1 MSKRRTSGLISPEQ
15 AQQLSQLQTVATQ
28 QVQKTPGNQADFIR
42 SGGAASGS
50 MKARPKPAIS
60 GGGAADLSAALGA
73 AGQAMQSFGKLTQTS
88 DALRQDEMNK
98 EIREYQD
105 KMKKAKEED
114 VVKKQ
119 QEAKDYAAR
128 KGIETGSVEWDKLSP
143 RDTLDFYYGLT
154 DEDYTDPGG
163 SLSDDEYI
171 ATLRDGLP
179 DHWNL
184 EKQRDYIKGII
195 NKYSPKM
202 WSSAGKESLLTF
214 EANLDAEY
222 SKANASELSSQLISL
237 GDRLADIPGMTGE
250 KAEQFINT
258 WYAEAT
264 ARNPDLAMDDSWNRL
279 IEVQKQKNVNLVTA
293 ARAEEIKG
301 FVSMLQETGVASA
314 VVDKIL
320 DAINT
325 GDKETLAVL
334 YQNVGFAPG
343 EEELQRFTED
353 LVTKGYDH
361 YTARSM
367 AEAQLWDEQ
376 LSEDTISTQRILD
389 LAIPTL
395 LGLSEDDPEFFM
407 NSDALEKIGI
417 NLGLDPQLFEK
428 DDSGNYSWGTKNLPD
443 SEIIGAML
451 RDELSPGID
460 AVVKKKIEERDL
472 IRELERLKLWGR
484 TTVNPANDIF
494 SSSATPPSRQTG
506 ETDTAY
512 LQRLVQFET
521 GVDEVVLQRITNH
534 ANEAIEEGLG
544 TEATIEFLF
553 NEDTGTL
560 SDKGI
565 EHLYGDVARA
575 IADRSGGIR
584 QYEDVLKEIKQD
596 ILGKSYDALIKSEI
610 QLTGS
615 RLDEMVEIGL
625 SAGLTPEVAM
635 TTMVPQLYGTLNDL
649 LSRERNL
656 LLLAPTLNPDGS
668 IKTAEEQLEYDIEI
682 VPYTESQISSEETTG
697 FSVLKYTNIKDGTVT
712 YKPISGQSTIGEA
725 LREFSGKLSQ
735 AIQTSQTGPLA
746 STARAGS
753 GRANINDWES
763 YFSSEPSTPVTSGP
777 SGSPPPDAS
786 GGLRLTTTNAP
797 DTDISQEDDTRIHA
811 AAVDSGN
818 IPSTKVLL
826 EAFNSGDSRKRGRIS
841 DLFFANDG
849 QGLRVINRTNFDQIV
864 NGYIDN
870 KETRELGYY
879 LQYLDA
885 EYTRAAQQ
893 GVTIGFDQDMES
905 KAMEFAKQMSSD
917 ISTDIL
923 EKTEKVFA
931 QSSLMSNE
939 GYELT
944 TPVMNGFASALKNRV
959 DMLGFGSGLTWT
971 DLSSSIQITPSSTQF
986 FNEGFMLFARH
997 ADRLGYDL
1005 TKLKPE
1011 ESERAWGLAVDE
1023 LLGQGERRG
1032 RYIPFTELSA
1042 DRENTRI
1049 NFVRD
1054 SQGNLGSNRSQTT
1067 RNVLH
1072 QMESTVLFT
1081 PVTSD
1086 ENTTYESDAHIFEI
1100 AQNGSDETLLQYA
1113 SSVFQAFEDEL
1124 QTYKVRPEY
1133 LRSLS
1138 DSPMF
1143 VREWF
1148 AHASILNFYGAFNS
1162 GDTKEIRNAL
1172 MDVAYHANDL
1182 KLPWVSNPEDGT
1194 FISQPYE
1201 THLSLYS
1208 KNPEYMRTRFEVG
1221 DAVEFVHSITGEYP
1235 PLAFFQ
1241 ALTPGITQRE
1251 LFETALQVT
1260 QGARYGAE
1268 VGYDAEFGLD
1278 RILFGPDTTLSA
1290 RAIEGA
1296 NTIMPGFN
1304 PDSPDTW
1311 NISDLDYVRYI
1322 EGYPLSMSLVGGGR
1336 VIPDTTITRTR
1347 HRLDWD
1353 GGQFISSDTG
1363 QHLFRANRRATP
1375 GGNAPEDVL
1384 YTTTRVP
1391 DLTIAGATL
1400 NTGINYTGGQIAF
1413 LPTNQLGG
1421 WDVGEDVAR
1430 KKYTSLKHPGLDS
1443 VKGKTFAF
1451 ISREGDQHLIR
1462 IPDNVKNRLK
1472 LAVPDIEGE
1481 STLFIE
1487 DNSDGTISLSLLGG
1501 DYKVYYT
1508 TNPYNPSR
1516 ISADAFR
1523 EDQSETPNFIDTYNE
1538 EREAER
1544 LILSRQYDDMLVSLL
1559 EKAGESL
1566 DEYDAYEADKQQ
1578 EFENLLDQEVDSLLS
1593 IEEFYRTDEEIENL
1607 LNEADDFF
1615 SEYDERKF
1623 DRTVTRYINSQL
1635 QDMYELV
1642 LSEYVSKVG
1651 NNPQR
1656 AYLDFTQ
1663 FLLGQDTMGSS
1674 SPIMEPMS
1682 DFSIRL
1688 ERHRDNLGLISYR
1701 EAMQQMQ
1708 NLATS
1713 GNTDFEEQLR
1723 RDYSDD
1729 LVDEFVANGGIGRTE
1744 GDTRANWLRFGQKK
1758 YEEAVGGIKATI
1770 RNTNEIVFLSN
1781 FNDKANQYLRMI
1793 YGDDYVTGFNQYML
1807 TLSNNGYYDGLIE
1820 GDEDGSYVLP
1830 LDPMS
1835 YWQEFQKYAE
1845 MQIMDLEN
1853 IPKDPFEALLPEELQ
1868 ERINRRQ
1875 TALTGFQDAKQLVA
1889 AQQSGRTFHPLI
1901 EQEEATTLGSYVAD
1915 IFQAGYQMKDKVVS
1929 DFFNEIFSTET
1940 WIRDVDDLNK
1950 RIEIKLER
1958 DLKMGMKRTDYT
1970 KIRMFLLSLS
1980 ENNPAYRGMEDRRG
1994 SGRVSSFGMPKTQP
2008 LSEQTEEEFSDLLR
2022 NIISGLHW
2030 KGN

>member
-73 AGQAMQSFGKLTQTS
+73 AGEAMKSFGKLTQTS
-88 DALRQDEMNK
+88 DALRQDDMNK

-325 GDKETLAVL
+325 GDKETLAAL

-417 NLGLDPQLFEK
+417 TLGLDPKLFEK

-460 AVVKKKIEERDL
+460 AVVKKKLEERDL
-472 IRELERLKLWGR
+472 IRETAKLQLWGR
-484 TTVNPANDIF
+484 TTVNPANNIF
-494 SSSATPPSRQTG
+494 SLSATLPARQTG

-512 LQRLVQFET
+512 LQRLAQFET

-575 IADRSGGIR
+575 IANRSGGIR

-596 ILGKSYDALIKSEI
+596 ILGKSYDALIQSEI
-610 QLTGS
+610 KLTGS

-668 IKTAEEQLEYDIEI
+668 ISAAEEQLEYDVEI

-725 LREFSGKLSQ
+725 LRDFSGKLSQ

-753 GRANINDWES
+753 GRAKINDWQS
-763 YFSSEPSTPVTSGP
+763 FIDREPSTPVTSGA

-818 IPSTKVLL
+818 VPPTKVLL

-849 QGLRVINRTNFDQIV
+849 QGLRIINRTNFDQIV

-870 KETRELGYY
+870 KESRQLGYY
-879 LQYLDA
+879 LQYLDTEYIKAA
-885 EYTRAAQQ
+885 EQ
-893 GVTIGFDQDMES
+893 GVTIGFDQDMEAR
-905 KAMEFAKQMSSD
+905 AMEFAKQMSSD
-917 ISTDIL
+917 ISTDIID
-923 EKTEKVFA
+923 KTEKVFA

-944 TPVMNGFASALKNRV
+944 TPVMNGFASVLTNTV
-959 DMLGFGSGLTWT
+959 EFLGDSGQTWAE
-971 DLSSSIQITPSSTQF
+971 LSSSIQTTPSSTQF

-1011 ESERAWGLAVDE
+1011 EAERAWSLAVNE
-1023 LLGQGERRG
+1023 LLGEGERRG
-1032 RYIPFTELSA
+1032 RYVPYTVLSA
-1042 DRENTRI
+1042 DRENTRVDFI
-1049 NFVRD
+1049 RD
-1054 SQGNLGSNRSQTT
+1054 VHGNLGSNASETT
-1067 RNVLH
+1067 TNYLH
-1072 QMESTVLFT
+1072 QMESTSLHQ
-1081 PVTSD
+1081 PVFSD
-1086 ENTTYESDAHIFEI
+1086 ENTIYESDAHIFEI
-1100 AQNGSDETLLQYA
+1100 TQNGSDETLLQYA

-1124 QTYKVRPEY
+1124 QNYKVRPEY
-1133 LRSLS
+1133 LRGLS
-1138 DSPMF
+1138 DSPIFKDQWF
-1143 VREWF
+1143 VHE
-1148 AHASILNFYGAFNS
+1148 SILNFYGAFNS
-1162 GDTKEIRNAL
+1162 GDTEEIRNAL

-1182 KLPWVSNPEDGT
+1182 KLPWLSSPEDGT

-1208 KNPEYMRTRFEVG
+1208 KNPEYMRTRFEVR
-1221 DAVEFVHSITGEYP
+1221 DAVELVHSITGEYP

-1241 ALTPGITQRE
+1241 SLTPGITQRE
-1251 LFETALQVT
+1251 LVETALQVT
-1260 QGARYGAE
+1260 QGDRYDAE
-1268 VGYDAEFGLD
+1268 VGYDAEFGLS
-1278 RILFGPDTTLSA
+1278 RIQFRPDTSLSS

-1311 NISDLDYVRYI
+1311 NISDLGYIRNI

-1336 VIPDTTITRTR
+1336 VIPDTTVTRTR

-1375 GGNAPEDVL
+1375 VKNIEDIISKTPIERPLVDL
-1384 YTTTRVP
+1384 PVDTLEIRNVMPQQIGTYTEM
-1391 DLTIAGATL
+1391 A
-1400 NTGINYTGGQIAF
+1400 YQ
-1413 LPTNQLGG
+1413 
-1421 WDVGEDVAR
+1421 
-1430 KKYTSLKHPGLDS
+1430 SLRHDSLDD
-1443 VKGKTFAF
+1443 VKGKELLF
-1451 ISREGDQHLIR
+1451 ISDDGSQELIM
-1462 IPDNVKNRLK
+1462 IPDNLK
-1472 LAVPDIEGE
+1472 VGSINLAIPDIQSKGE
-1481 STLFIE
+1481 TESRLMATE
-1487 DNSDGTISLSLLGG
+1487 HSDGTYSISLTDPRG
-1501 DYKVYYT
+1501 KRYYSA
-1508 TNPYNPSR
+1508 NPYNPSR
-1516 ISADAFR
+1516 ISADVFR
-1523 EDQSETPNFIDTYNE
+1523 EDQSETPNFTDTYNE

-1559 EKAGESL
+1559 EQAGESL
-1566 DEYDAYEADKQQ
+1566 DKYDDYEANKQQ
-1578 EFENLLDQEVDSLLS
+1578 EFEDLLDQEVDSLLS

-1623 DRTVTRYINSQL
+1623 DRTVTRYINGQL

-1663 FLLGQDTMGSS
+1663 FLLGQETMGSS

-1682 DFSIRL
+1682 DFSVKL
-1688 ERHRDNLGLISYR
+1688 ERYRDSLGLVSYR
-1701 EAMQQMQ
+1701 EAIQQME

-1713 GNTDFEEQLR
+1713 GNTDFENQLR
-1723 RDYSDD
+1723 MDYSDD

-1744 GDTRANWLRFGQKK
+1744 GDTRANWLRFGREK
-1758 YEEAVGGIKATI
+1758 YQETVGGMKARIK
-1770 RNTNEIVFLSN
+1770 NTNEMVALSN
-1781 FNDKANQYLRMI
+1781 FNNKANQYLRMI
-1793 YGDDYVTGFNQYML
+1793 YGDDYVTQFNQYMVMR
-1807 TLSNNGYYDGLIE
+1807 SNNGDYDGLIE
-1820 GDEDGSYVLP
+1820 GSEDGSYVIP

-1835 YWQEFQKYAE
+1835 YWEEFQKYAE
-1845 MQIMDLEN
+1845 MQVMDLEN

-1875 TALTGFQDAKQLVA
+1875 AGLTGFQDAKQLVA

-1915 IFQAGYQMKDKVVS
+1915 IFQADDEMKDKVVS

-1958 DLKMGMKRTDYT
+1958 DLKMGMKRADYT
-1970 KIRMFLLSLS
+1970 KIRMFLFSLS
-1980 ENNPAYRGMEDRRG
+1980 ENNPAYRGTEARRG
-1994 SGRVSSFGMPKTQP
+1994 SGQVSSFGMPETQS

-2022 NIISGLHW
+2022 NIISGLDW

>member
-73 AGQAMQSFGKLTQTS
+73 AGEAMKSFGKLTQTS

-163 SLSDDEYI
+163 SLNDDEYI

-250 KAEQFINT
+250 KAEEFINT

-301 FVSMLQETGVASA
+301 FVTMLQETGVASA

-325 GDKETLAVL
+325 GDKETLAAL
-334 YQNVGFAPG
+334 YENVGFAPG

-417 NLGLDPQLFEK
+417 TLGLDPKLFEK

-460 AVVKKKIEERDL
+460 AVVKKKLEERDL
-472 IRELERLKLWGR
+472 IRETAKLQLWGR

-494 SSSATPPSRQTG
+494 TLSATLPARQTG

-512 LQRLVQFET
+512 LQRLAQFET

-596 ILGKSYDALIKSEI
+596 ILGKTYDALIKSEI

-668 IKTAEEQLEYDIEI
+668 ISTAEEQLEYDIEI

-725 LREFSGKLSQ
+725 LRDFSGKLSQ

-763 YFSSEPSTPVTSGP
+763 YFSSEPSKPVTSGA

-786 GGLRLTTTNAP
+786 GGLRLTTTNVP

-818 IPSTKVLL
+818 IPSTTVLL

-849 QGLRVINRTNFDQIV
+849 QGLRIINKNNFDQIV
-864 NGYIDN
+864 NGYID
-870 KETRELGYY
+870 KKDTRQLGYY
-879 LQYLDA
+879 LQYLDR
-885 EYTRAAQQ
+885 EYTKAAAQ
-893 GVTIGFDQDMES
+893 GVTIGFNQDMES

-917 ISTDIL
+917 ISTNIL
-923 EKTEKVFA
+923 EKTKKVFA

-944 TPVMNGFASALKNRV
+944 TPVMNGFASALRNRV
-959 DMLGFGSGLTWT
+959 DMLEYSGQTWT

-1005 TKLKPE
+1005 TKLKPKE
-1011 ESERAWGLAVDE
+1011 AERAWGLAVDE

-1042 DRENTRI
+1042 DREDTRI
-1049 NFVRD
+1049 SFVRD

-1067 RNVLH
+1067 RNILH

-1081 PVTSD
+1081 PITSD
-1086 ENTTYESDAHIFEI
+1086 ENTIYESDAHIFEI

-1113 SSVFQAFEDEL
+1113 SLMFYAFEDEL

-1143 VREWF
+1143 VMEWF
-1148 AHASILNFYGAFNS
+1148 AHESILNFYGAFNS
-1162 GDTKEIRNAL
+1162 GDTEEIRKAL

-1201 THLSLYS
+1201 THLSKYS
-1208 KNPEYMRTRFEVG
+1208 RNPEYMRTRFEVG

-1251 LFETALQVT
+1251 LLETALQVT
-1260 QGARYGAE
+1260 QGAGYGAK

-1290 RAIEGA
+1290 AAVEGA

-1304 PDSPDTW
+1304 SDSPDTW

-1347 HRLDWD
+1347 HTLDWD

-1363 QHLFRANRRATP
+1363 HHLFRANRRATP

-1384 YTTTRVP
+1384 YPTTRAP
-1391 DLTIAGATL
+1391 EMFAAATL
-1400 NTGINYTGGQIAF
+1400 GTGINYTGPTLPF
-1413 LPTNQLGG
+1413 LPTGDQLGG
-1421 WDVGEDVAR
+1421 TNVGEEAER
-1430 KKYTSLKHPGLDS
+1430 KGYRSLKHPGLDS

-1451 ISREGDQHLIR
+1451 ISKKGDQHLIR
-1462 IPDNVKNRLK
+1462 IPDNVKNGLK

-1481 STLFIE
+1481 STLYVTE
-1487 DNSDGTISLSLLGG
+1487 NSDGTISLSLFG
-1501 DYKVYYT
+1501 DYQTYYT

-1516 ISADAFR
+1516 ISADVFR
-1523 EDQSETPNFIDTYNE
+1523 EDQSETPNFMDTYNE

-1559 EKAGESL
+1559 EQAGESL
-1566 DEYDAYEADKQQ
+1566 DEYDAYETDKQQ
-1578 EFENLLDQEVDSLLS
+1578 EFEDLLDQEVDSLLS

-1729 LVDEFVANGGIGRTE
+1729 LVDEFVANGGIGKTE

-1758 YEEAVGGIKATI
+1758 YEETVGGMKARIK
-1770 RNTNEIVFLSN
+1770 NTNEMVFLSN
-1781 FNDKANQYLRMI
+1781 FNNKANQYLRMI
-1793 YGDDYVTGFNQYML
+1793 YGDDYVTEFNQYMV
-1807 TLSNNGYYDGLIE
+1807 TLSNNGHYDGLIE
-1820 GDEDGSYVLP
+1820 GDEDGYYVIP

-1845 MQIMDLEN
+1845 MRIMDLEN

-1915 IFQAGYQMKDKVVS
+1915 IWQADDQMKDKVVS
-1929 DFFNEIFSTET
+1929 DFFDEIFSTET

-1958 DLKMGMKRTDYT
+1958 DLKMGMKRADYT
-1970 KIRMFLLSLS
+1970 KIKMFLLSLS
-1980 ENNPAYRGMEDRRG
+1980 ENNPAYRGTEARRG
-1994 SGRVSSFGMPKTQP
+1994 SGQVSSFGMPETQP

-2022 NIISGLHW
+2022 NIISGLDW